1 MSIVETIKSF
11 LAPSSP
17 AMRVVSINS
26 AVDYNAVPFGFF
38 NVRAN
43 DKESLGYRGG
53 FLAWRVGETVVDGG
67 SRVTLS
73 VPRSELPTVVL
84 NFQKPA
90 PDGVQRV
97 AGCSVVDTDTLD
109 GDTAVTWAG
118 QQPRSGVQ
126 WV

>member
-1 MSIVETIKSF
+1 MSIVDTIKSF

-43 DKESLGYRGG
+43 EKESLGYRGS

-73 VPRSELPTVVL
+73 VPRYELPTVVL
-84 NFQKPA
+84 NFQKA
-90 PDGVQRV
+90 AQDGAQHVG
-97 AGCSVVDTDTLD
+97 GCTVIDSDTLD

-118 QQPRSGVQ
+118 QPQRSGVE